1 MPPPPPPPPPHRP
14 PTTPSS
20 SATAPTHCHSPPIN
34 FLRAPSDIHPA
45 PPPFAPCR
53 LQPAPGTTVYRT
65 YVSACALQ
73 TVALM
78 PGHCCCH
85 CCYLCCFLVPS
96 QISPLLLLLLR
107 LVLHLL
113 DSRYCSLAP
122 LSLACAFPFLYR
134 GCWTASS
141 SHVFTFPFLCKG
153 LSYTFIHLFQFS
165 SFSKFTFHTYWK
177 FLFSVKFGLCSLSRL
192 RVSFLVAHGWWHFS
206 LSVLSDF
213 LISFLFFFVIFSLC
227 RFSPRWL
234 FFVFLTIFIFI
245 RYIISLSF
253 YLFPSLYYANISLL
267 FEFLYSFPFSSTDFC
282 LRSFD
287 TYLFSLS

>member
-1 MPPPPPPPPPHRP
+1 MPPPPPPPHRP

-45 PPPFAPCR
+45 PPRPPFAPCR

-122 LSLACAFPFLYR
+122 LSLACAFPFLNR
-134 GCWTASS
+134 GCRTASS

-153 LSYTFIHLFQFS
+153 LSYTFIH
-165 SFSKFTFHTYWK
+165 SFSVFFVFKIYIPYI
-177 FLFSVKFGLCSLSRL
+177 LE
-192 RVSFLVAHGWWHFS
+192 VSFLRQIWPLFFVTFARFLFGGTRLMALLFIGSFRFS
-206 LSVLSDF
+206 Y
-213 LISFLFFFVIFSLC
+213 LISFLFRYLFS
-227 RFSPRWL
+227 RFSPGWL
-234 FFVFLTIFIFI
+234 FFVFLAIFIFI

-267 FEFLYSFPFSSTDFC
+267 FEFLYSFPFSPTDFC